1 MSQPTNSNIMK
12 KIIILTLLG
21 LLGALTDASRA
32 QQLTQTIRG
41 SILDQDTQSPIPG
54 VHILVIGSDPLRGT
68 ITDPDGQFIIEKIPV
83 GRVSLQITSMGYEDL
98 VLQNLMLSSAKELIV
113 PVSLRESIVKMEEIV
128 IKGTGDQG
136 DVLNELAAVSARS
149 FSVEETK
156 RYAGSFNDPARMV
169 SSFAGVMTAPEGENY
184 IAVRGNSPKGNQW
197 RLEGIEIPNPNHF
210 SSEGATGGPI
220 NALNS
225 AMLANSDFFTGAF
238 PAEYGNA
245 FSGIFDM
252 YLRNGNNRKRE
263 YTFSIGVIGTDM
275 TLEGPFK
282 KEGESSYLVNYRY
295 STLGILENLN
305 IVNFDG
311 VPKYQDL
318 SFKINLPTRKAG
330 RFSLFG
336 LGGLSELKHKM
347 PSEENVE
354 QIISTFNTRSELGVV
369 GLRHMYPI
377 SSKTFVESTLS
388 ISENGSIYDQHELD
402 EQEVLFLTGRDQMR
416 KYAFKGRT
424 VISSKPGLRHF
435 FSAGIEYTR
444 YVYDYYT
451 EYYQKDPG
459 RMVMEQN
466 ERGEAGL
473 LQLFGSWKYR
483 IHEDLT
489 LMGGIHYMNNRLNG
503 QESLEPRAGLKWQFT
518 PSQSLNAGFG
528 IHSQMESL
536 PVYLV
541 RQEVGE
547 GLFTVPNRM
556 LGFAKTR
563 HYVIG
568 YENRFTS
575 NLNLKVEAY
584 FQDLYNVPVE
594 NDPNSSFSLLNMAG
608 WYTTRALI
616 NEGAGYNYG
625 LEFTLERYFADSYY
639 FLITTSLYE
648 SKYKAMDNRIRD
660 SRFNGNYVGN
670 FLFGKE
676 FIFDKKPDCTKILS
690 INTRLSL
697 IGARRFSPI
706 DLEQSRIKGYT
717 MVDESRAFTLRGDD
731 IFIANLA
738 VAYRINRKKTSQEF
752 KIDIQNL
759 TNNHGMVDMYFD
771 SATDDI
777 EYIYQLPLLPVVTY
791 TLEF

>member
-1 MSQPTNSNIMK
+1 MKQIIFLTIIGLVGAFSGTSQ
-12 KIIILTLLG
+12 
-21 LLGALTDASRA
+21 A

-54 VHILVIGSDPLRGT
+54 VHVLIIGSDPPKGT
-68 ITDPDGQFIIEKIPV
+68 ITDSNGQFMIEKVPV
-83 GRVSLQITSMGYEDL
+83 GRVSLQISSMGYEDQL
-98 VLQNLMLSSAKELIV
+98 LQNLMLSSAKELII
-113 PVSLRESIVKMEEIV
+113 PVSLRESIVKMEEI
-128 IKGTGDQG
+128 IINGSENQG
-136 DVLNELAAVSARS
+136 EILNELATVSARA

-197 RLEGIEIPNPNHF
+197 RLEGVEIPNPNHF

-263 YTFSIGVIGTDM
+263 YAFSIGVIGTDM

-282 KEGESSYLVNYRY
+282 KESESSYLVNYRY

-318 SFKINLPTRKAG
+318 SFKINLPTRRVG

-347 PSEENVE
+347 PSEEDVDK
-354 QIISTFNTRSELGVV
+354 IISTFNTRAELGVI
-369 GLRHMYPI
+369 GLCHMYPL
-377 SSKTFVESTLS
+377 SKKTFIESTLS

-402 EQEVLFLTGRDQMR
+402 EQEALFLTGRDRMR
-416 KYAFKGRT
+416 KYAIKGRT
-424 VISSKPGLRHF
+424 AVNSKPGLRHF
-435 FSAGIEYTR
+435 FSAGVEYTR
-444 YVYDYYT
+444 YQYDYFT
-451 EYYQKDPG
+451 EYYQKEKG
-459 RMVMEQN
+459 RLVTEQN

-483 IHEDLT
+483 IHKDLT
-489 LMGGIHYMNNRLNG
+489 LVGGIHYLNNRLNDRG
-503 QESLEPRAGLKWQFT
+503 SLEPRAGLKWQFT

-536 PVYLV
+536 PVYLA
-541 RQEVGE
+541 QKEVGE
-547 GLFTVPNRM
+547 GQFIVPNRM

-568 YENRFTS
+568 YENRFTP
-575 NLNLKVEAY
+575 NLNMKAEAY
-584 FQDLYNVPVE
+584 YQDLYNIPVE
-594 NDPNSSFSLLNMAG
+594 NDPGSSFSSLNMVN
-608 WYTTRALI
+608 WYTTRSLV
-616 NEGAGYNYG
+616 NKGKGYNYG
-625 LEFTLERYFADSYY
+625 IEITLERYFSDTYY
-639 FLITTSLYE
+639 FLLTTSLYE
-648 SKYKAMDNRIRD
+648 SKYKAMDGILRD
-660 SRFNGNYVGN
+660 SRFNGNYVVN

-676 FIFDKKPDCTKILS
+676 FIFDKKPDRTKILS
-690 INTRLSL
+690 INTRMNL

-731 IFIANLA
+731 IFIANLS
-738 VAYRINRKKTSQEF
+738 VAYRINKPKTSQEF

-759 TNNHGMVDMYFD
+759 TNNHGMVDMYYD
-771 SATDDI
+771 SATDEI
-777 EYIYQLPLLPVVTY
+777 EYIHQLPILPVVMY